1 LDLNHP
7 GCTQVEMMW
16 SPEPRRTL
24 TCALSRLTQGPES
37 GTRVTRVSESR
48 DIGAD
53 HDAQLFRGFLMCVQ
67 VAWAVRWLLKVCL
80 GCGFRY
86 VAVFRSECHT
96 HISVGSV
103 RSVSSTLSC
112 VDTPVRAAPFW
123 PVSVRRSIDEFM
135 NTIARTSRRFVFVH

>member
-1 LDLNHP
+1 MDLHHP
-7 GCTQVEMMW
+7 GGFRSKMR

-37 GTRVTRVSESR
+37 GTRVTRVSGSR

-53 HDAQLFRGFLMCVQ
+53 QDAQLFRGFLMCVQ

-103 RSVSSTLSC
+103 RSVSSTLSY
-112 VDTPVRAAPFW
+112 VDTPVRAAPFS